1 MATKSI
7 SQLTEVTSDLGTDKL
22 EIAKVDALSAS
33 GYTSGSTTVDKLGAY
48 INGTKTFS
56 TLPTTDKTIVGSLS
70 ECFQSVSDGK
80 TLIATAITDKGVQT
94 AATDSFSTMATNIS
108 NISGGGGITPTGTIQ
123 ISANGTYD
131 VTQYASADVST
142 PVPTGT
148 FNITT
153 NGTYDVSQYAN
164 ASVSVPSGGGYP
176 SRTLTFTSD
185 TAYQI
190 TINIAAYFFKNASR
204 TLSVSVNGGTAITL
218 TSTVPLLFSEYDFF
232 TIQDNCVVGTN
243 TIEVTVSNSDIYVSQ
258 IMAYD
263 KITIPYFIDSGTGA
277 NTVYDSSTI
286 TSTTTITDGEDTI
299 IYKTSADTI
308 YGGGTTPHKAFD
320 GNRNTYWQANR
331 NTATGHW
338 LKFELP
344 QAKYMPTFYITN
356 GDSNA
361 FGPGNILLQGSN
373 DNTNW
378 DDLEQFTLCT
388 RSQAGQEKTVYPHV
402 VGSYKY
408 YKWSILTL
416 YSGSNIG
423 ELICNISNLYANETW

>member
-1 MATKSI
+1 MANITL
-7 SQLTEVTSDLGTDKL
+7 SQLTSVQNNTDTDLI
-22 EIAKVDALSAS
+22 EISKVDQNSVS
-33 GYTSGSTTVDKLGAY
+33 GYVSRKTTAANLADYANTTKIYSGLSTT
-48 INGTKTFS
+48 S
-56 TLPTTDKTIVGSLS
+56 QTIVGSLN

-80 TLIATAITDKGVQT
+80 SLIATAITDKGVQT
-94 AATDSFSTMATNIS
+94 AATDSFADMATNIGL
-108 NISGGGGITPTGTIQ
+108 ISGGGITPTGTIN
-123 ISANGTYD
+123 ISTNGVYD
-131 VTQYASADVST
+131 VTQYASADVS
-142 PVPTGT
+142 
-148 FNITT
+148 
-153 NGTYDVSQYAN
+153 VSG
-164 ASVSVPSGGGYP
+164 GGGYP

-218 TSTVPLLFSEYDFF
+218 TSTVPLLFSEYEFF

-263 KITIPYFIDSGTGA
+263 KITIPYFIDTGADA
-277 NTVYDSSTI
+277 NTVYNSSTV

-299 IYKTSADTI
+299 IYKTSADTT
-308 YGGGTTPHKAFD
+308 YGSGTTPHKAFD

-331 NTATGHW
+331 NSATGHW

-408 YKWSILTL
+408 YKWNILTL